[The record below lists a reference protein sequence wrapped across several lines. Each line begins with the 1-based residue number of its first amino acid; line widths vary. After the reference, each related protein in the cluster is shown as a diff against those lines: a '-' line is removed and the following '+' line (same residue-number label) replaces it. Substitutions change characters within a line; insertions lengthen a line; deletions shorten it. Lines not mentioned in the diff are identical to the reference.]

1 MEQPQYNLLARQ
13 KVEGEFLPL
22 YNEFGLGLTTFSPL
36 KFGFL
41 TGKYN
46 AGIPSDSRLGTSKD
60 AFADRM
66 RAKSGDD
73 SWKEDIAAVEKLMP
87 IAEKLNIS
95 MANLAMSWVLKNE
108 RVSSAI
114 AGASK
119 PEQVFESVRAL
130 KIREKLTPEIMQEI
144 DDVLGNKPE
153 PLAKRYV

>member
-1 MEQPQYNLLARQ
+1 MEQPQYNLLSRQ

-46 AGIPSDSRLGTSKD
+46 SGIPSDSRLGTSQD
-60 AFADRM
+60 DFAARM
-66 RAKSGDD
+66 KAKTGDD
-73 SWKEDIAAVEKLMP
+73 SWKSDIANVEKLMP
-87 IAEKLNIS
+87 VAEKLGIS

-114 AGASK
+114 TGASK

-130 KIREKLTPEIMQEI
+130 KIREKLTPEIMAEI
-144 DDVLGNKPE
+144 DEILGNKPE